1 MSRFCA
7 RYAPL
12 VLSLFVATSLF
23 AATFT
28 SSQNGNWSSASTWGG
43 AGVPGAGDTATVNH
57 TVTLDIPVSVA
68 SLTLAGT
75 VTGTQSLTVTTTF
88 NWNGGVQSG
97 AGTTTIPSGATTN
110 LTGFGSLDGRTFSN
124 AGTLNMTS
132 SYYFYMLNNAAL
144 TNSGTID
151 FQGDGGIYLSG
162 SLGSISI
169 ANSGTIKKSGGA
181 GSSQINLPLV
191 EQSGS
196 QFLVQSGTFNL
207 SSSLFSSG
215 GAFNI
220 SSGATLYFSTND
232 THNFDAASSITNAGT
247 VLWNAGTNTVNGTY
261 GATGATNSNGGTTVL
276 SNITGIS
283 AITVAGGTLTLNSV
297 STLSIP
303 TLTMQGGT
311 LNGTAAINLT
321 GTSMTWTG
329 GVIGG
334 SGALSIPSGT
344 TITVAGYPY
353 LDTRAVT
360 NGGTINLTSGYSVY
374 LQNNATLL
382 NNGTI
387 DFQGDGGIFLGSAVG
402 SISLTNTSTIKKS
415 SGTGSTQINVP
426 IVAQTGSQVLVQ
438 TGTFY
443 LYALTS
449 SGASF
454 NAASGTNLIFY
465 SNDTRTFDAASSI
478 SGAGTVQWQGG
489 TNTVNAPYNI
499 TGVTKA
505 NGATTTLNNITGI
518 GDVTVSAGTLTLNSG
533 SALSIP
539 TLSMQGGTLNGTA
552 SINLT
557 GLAMTWSGGVIGGN
571 GSLSIPASTTI
582 TVAGY
587 PYFDARS
594 VLNAGTIN
602 FTSSYYAYMQN
613 GATLTNS
620 GTIDFQG
627 DGGIYVYTGSTS
639 LINSNIIKK
648 SAGTGVAQISV
659 PLTMQSGSQFLLQS
673 GTFYLYAVASSGAS
687 FSVPVSTT
695 LNFSSNDTRSFDA
708 ASTISGAGT
717 VQWSS
722 GTNTVGATYNITGA
736 TNSSGGATTIGNITS
751 VGSVTVS
758 GGTLTLNRAAALS
771 IPALTMQGG
780 ILNGTAPISLTG
792 TSMTWSSGTIGGSGA
807 LSIANGT
814 TVTVSSIV
822 LDTRAV
828 GNAGAINVTGFG
840 GIYLQNNAVLT
851 NSGTI
856 DFQGD
861 GNIYL
866 SGSLGTIALNNGG
879 TIKKSSGSSGS
890 TISVPLIAQSA
901 SQVLVQTGPLYLYA
915 VTSTGATFSV
925 SSPATLYFYSSDARS
940 FDAASSIV
948 GAGTVQWNGGTNTV
962 SAPYNITGTTK
973 STGGTTTLSDITSI
987 GDLLMSGGTLTLNS
1001 ASTLTIPTLTMQGGV
1016 LNGTAPINVTAPAM
1030 AWSSGT
1036 LGGSGLL
1043 SIPSTTTLTVAFIIL
1058 DGRPVSNA
1066 GTIVIGGTYY
1076 FYMAN
1081 NAVLTNSGTIDF
1093 QGDGGLYL
1101 NSAAGTTAVVN
1112 SGTIKKSSGTASVTF
1127 NVPLTAQ
1134 SGSHLNVLTGTFL
1147 VGAVTSTGASF
1158 TVSSGATLYFNT
1170 GDTRTFDATSN
1181 VNGAGTVDWASG
1193 TNTVNAVYNVTGT
1206 TKVSSNGST
1215 TLNSITSTGNI
1226 VSNGG
1231 TLTLNSGS
1239 PLSVPTLA
1247 LQGGNVGGTAPIN
1260 LTGTS
1265 MTWTSGTLSGSGT
1278 LSIPAGTTIS
1288 LTSSYVIIDGR
1299 PVSNAGTIALS
1310 GFGFFYMQNNGTLA
1324 NSGTIDIQG
1333 DENIYLNSA
1342 VGTTAITSSGTI
1354 KKSGGGGSS
1363 QINVPL
1369 VAQSGS
1375 QFLVQSGTFYL
1386 AAVTS
1391 TGATFNVA
1399 SGAILNFNT
1408 SDTRTFDAASSFTGA
1423 GSVQWQ
1429 GGTSTFAGTIVNPLA
1444 VIGGTLTMNSA
1455 AAQSIPTL
1463 TMQGGTLNGTA
1474 TINITGTAMTWT
1486 GGIIAGS
1493 GPLNI
1498 AASAVITVSGYP
1510 QFDARPVNN
1519 AGMINLTGGYNIYL
1533 LNNAVL
1539 TNSGTIN
1546 LQGDGGIYLNS
1557 ALGTTAIVNSG
1568 TITKSGG
1575 SSYSQINVPIT
1586 AQSGSQ
1592 FNVQAA
1598 TFYLAGVTSTGGT
1611 FNVASGTT
1619 LIFNTNDTRTFDAAS
1634 SFAGAGTLQFAAGT
1648 NTVNGALTTNLTVSG
1663 GTLTINGATR
1673 TIPILTMQGGILNGT
1688 APINLTGAAMN
1699 WSGGT
1704 IGGSSALSIPAGTTI
1719 TINAGVPFFDGRPV
1733 TNAGTISIGTFYYF
1747 YMLNNAVLTNSGTID
1762 LQGDGGIY
1770 LNSVAGTTAVINSGT
1785 IKKSGGTGYAT
1796 MNVPLTA
1803 QSGSQFLVQSGNFYV
1818 GAVTSTNATFN
1829 AASGTSLI
1837 FNTNDARTFD
1847 AASTISGAG
1856 TTLWQS
1862 GTNNF
1867 SGTITTPLSLAGGTL
1882 AINSA
1887 SGQSVPTLTMQG
1899 GTLNGTAPITV
1910 TGTTMTWSGGTI
1922 GGSGTLSIPPGTTI
1936 SITGYPFFDARP
1948 ISNGGTIQ
1956 FPSGTYAYM
1965 QNGAALTNG
1974 GTIDMQSDAS
1984 IYVNTGV
1991 ASITNSGILAKSAG
2005 SNTSTIGVPVTNTA
2019 SGTIKAMLGTM
2030 SFTNGLTQSGT
2041 LLFPIAAAASFGKIS
2056 VTGAFALAGTLTAST
2071 TGGYTPTNGTAF
2083 PILTF
2088 GSRSGNFANKNLDYG
2103 TGTFTET
2110 YTTTALTL
2118 TAGPPILA
2126 VTSVSPTSGPTA
2138 GGTSVSINGS
2148 NFVSGTTVTFGGTA
2162 SPSVTFNNSTSLTAT
2177 TPAHFA
2183 GPVDVVVTTP
2193 TSQTATLTSG
2203 FTYIGL
2209 VSQYSFDTAGTPGK
2223 DTAGANDATPVNVS
2237 QVAGKVGQ
2245 AGSFTAGYMNL
2256 PQASSLNLRSSDF
2269 TIEAFVN
2276 SSSTTNANWF
2286 TKAAAG
2292 PVHQYGLG
2300 TSGNTK
2306 GVFSF
2311 DGGSGGSAT
2320 STSNIF
2326 DGTWHHV
2333 AGVKRGSQAEIWVDG
2348 QLEATSTITGTSD
2361 SGAFAIGRNGACCES
2376 FNGLI
2381 DEAKIY
2387 NFALSQTQIQT
2398 DAQATDLF
2406 LVKGATP
2413 TVAVGANITYNI
2425 TVTNNGPVT
2434 ATGVTVTDA
2443 LPAATTYVS
2452 ATPSQ
2457 GTCSGTTTVTCN
2469 LGTILNG
2476 ANATITI
2483 VVTANSSGT
2492 ISNTATVTA
2501 NERDT
2506 APANNTSTASTTANL
2521 ITCSAPTISAGGPTT
2536 FCSGGSVLLT
2546 ANATGPTAYQWFSN
2560 NVAISGATASTYSA
2574 TTSGSYTVSVT
2585 YATSCS
2591 ATSAP
2596 TSVTVNPTPAPTVT
2610 AGGPTSFCTGGSV
2623 TLTTA
2628 TVAGATYQWSDG
2640 TNVLPNNSP
2649 TISATTSGNYTVTVT
2664 LNGCS
2669 GTSAPVPVTVTP
2681 NPAPVITGPSN
2692 VCPGGTVT
2700 LDAGAGY
2707 TTYLWSNNATTQTIT
2722 VTLNNTAT
2730 FSVNVTNA
2738 AGCSGSASKTV
2749 TVSSTTPPSIVAPA
2763 NVCQNSSAN
2772 ASVASQPGA
2781 TYVWSVS
2788 NGTINSGQGT
2798 PNIVFTAGASGNVG
2812 LGISLTAS
2820 GCTGTST
2827 ATVAITQQPVITINA
2842 PANVCANSS
2851 ANASIAA
2858 QPGTPVYNWTITGG
2872 TISNGQGTPNITFT
2886 AGASGNVGLGIVVTT
2901 GGCTAT
2907 SNATVPISQLQP
2919 VTIAAPASVCAN
2931 TSANASV
2938 ASQAG
2943 ATYTWTI
2950 TGGAITN
2957 GQGTPNLTFTA
2968 GASGSV
2974 VLGITVGNGAC
2985 SGSATSSI
2993 PITPVPA
3000 PVITGPSTTCA
3011 GNSITLDAGA
3021 GFASY
3026 FWSTGATTRTISV
3039 APNATTTFNVNV
3051 TNAGG
3056 CSANASKTVTV
3067 TPAPQTTIAA
3077 PQTLSPNSTGNS
3089 ANVTAGPAGT
3099 TYNWTITGGAIT
3111 NGQGTNAI
3119 LFSAGNGASVTL
3131 GITVTTGGCTAT
3143 GSTTIQI
3150 GSTAD
3155 LGLSMT
3161 ASPSSV
3167 SGGGA
3172 ATFTLSINNSGP
3184 SDATNVTVN
3193 ATLSSG
3199 AFTGGSGG
3207 GWSCSISTSSAQCN
3221 TSLVGAGSSTAI
3233 TLNATAP
3240 ISTTAMTANASIA
3253 SAVVDPNNGNNNA
3266 SASVAVTQILCPAA
3280 PPVLTSPAD
3289 NATGLTSP
3297 VTLSWQPVANAASY
3311 EVWLS
3316 VDDAAPS
3323 LVTTTN
3329 ATSASVSVAGSH
3341 ASWYIG
3347 AKGDPSCTTLYANAR
3362 TFTIQQAVSCNG
3374 HGTATPLSP
3383 SLNATVSSP
3392 VAFTWSAAAQA
3403 IGYRLWISVDGG
3415 PSQDVG
3421 TTNGATTLTSPV
3433 PSGAI
3438 TWFVDALFAGCPP
3451 THSAQSAFTV
3461 PRPDPC
3467 ANLAPAALIAPANNT
3482 TSSTSQIDFHWNSAA
3497 NASGYRL
3504 WASIDGSPFAN
3515 LGSTTN
3521 TTLQRTISSGH
3532 VLWFIET
3539 LFDGC
3544 SAKESEHRAFDVAKA
3559 QNCGTAVAQ
3568 LVAPADDSTTNTGP
3582 VTFTWTGVPNAIGY
3596 EVWLALNNGP
3606 AAPIGSTTGA
3616 TTLTKDVPAGTLDW
3630 FVRASFDGCDPRDSA
3645 KRHFTFTA
3653 PAACSDA
3660 HPVPSAPLNDGVT
3673 FSPVNFS
3680 WKDVTGAT
3688 SYRIRVSV
3696 DGGAISTLATT
3707 SSAHLDDAAVPAGS
3721 IDWFVEALFGNNCP
3735 TTASSSNHFTV
3746 LPTPQGCVQP
3756 IAPSIYAL
3764 ASVSSGVTY
3773 TIRWQKVA
3781 GGSSYAL
3788 QESALGNFTDANTTS
3803 TSDDNADFVHS
3814 NSGNDPIIYY
3824 YRVRALSNCTV
3835 QPSPYS
3841 SVVGVIILPSKKFT
3855 GVTPADQAQT
3865 ITYTIPIDA
3874 SFAGASFS
3882 ATTNQPWLTVTPPN
3896 GIVPASG
3903 LTLNVTANTDG
3914 LPIGTSLGGVTVS
3927 VNPAASGSRATTKVT
3942 PVTTTVSVSLVQ
3954 PVQPKPSS
3962 GPPPDALIIPAVAHA
3977 DGINSKFQSDVRV
3990 TNTAPQTMK
3999 YQITFTPSVEGV
4011 QSAKQA
4017 TIDIDPGK
4025 TVALDDILGTW
4036 FSSGSLKGTIG
4047 TLEVRP
4053 LTQLTSAAS
4062 AASALSSLA
4071 NLATFASS
4079 RTFNATANGTYGQ
4092 YVPAIPFANFIG
4104 NASILS
4110 LQQIAQSTAFRT
4122 NLGLVEGSGNPAAV
4136 LVSVFGDDGKKITE
4150 FPVNLIA
4157 GQHVQLN
4164 SFLADRN
4171 ITMSDG
4177 RVEVKVTSST
4187 GRVTAYASVLDNITN
4202 DPMAVTPIAITQS
4215 SGSTKYVIPGV
4226 ADLNNGFANWRT
4238 DTRIYNASSNTVNAN
4253 LLFYSQ
4259 FGGDPITKSI
4269 TLAPN
4274 EIKQL
4279 DNTLA
4284 SFFGITN
4291 DGGALQIT
4299 TADPANLVTSA
4310 RTYNQTTNGTFG
4322 QFVNGVTPAQA
4333 AGNGDRALQILQ
4345 IEESDRY
4352 RSNIGVVEV
4361 NGKPASV
4368 ELLIVP
4374 PDGRVAAKLNFDL
4387 APNEFRQFNQLLKSL
4402 GTSYNARV
4410 TMRVTGG
4417 QGRITAYASVIDA
4430 TTQDP
4435 TFVPAQ

>member
-1 MSRFCA
+1 MSRLGTRFA
-7 RYAPL
+7 LL
-12 VLSLFVATSLF
+12 VFSLFAAIPMF

-57 TVTLDIPVSVA
+57 IVTLDIPVSVA
-68 SLTLAGT
+68 TLTLTGT

-97 AGTTTIPSGATTN
+97 GGTTTIASGATTN
-110 LTGFGSLDGRTFSN
+110 LGGYGYLDGRTFSN
-124 AGTLNMTS
+124 AGTLNITS
-132 SYYFYMLNNAAL
+132 GYYFYMLNNAAL

-151 FQGDGGIYLSG
+151 FQSDGGIYLSG
-162 SLGSISI
+162 AVGSISI
-169 ANSGTIKKSGGA
+169 TNSGTIKKSAGT

-191 EQSGS
+191 GQSGS

-207 SSSLFSSG
+207 SSSLSSSG
-215 GAFNI
+215 ATFNI
-220 SSGATLYFSTND
+220 SSGATLYFSSND
-232 THNFDAASSITNAGT
+232 THSFDAASSITNAGT
-247 VLWNAGTNTVNGTY
+247 VLWGAGTNTVSGSY
-261 GATGATNSNGGTTVL
+261 SATGATNSNGGSTVL

-283 AITVAGGTLTLNSV
+283 AITVGGGTLTLNSA
-297 STLSIP
+297 SALSVP

-311 LNGTAAINLT
+311 LNGSAPINLT
-321 GTSMTWTG
+321 GASMSWSG
-329 GVIGG
+329 GTIGG
-334 SGALSIPSGT
+334 TGAFSIPNGM
-344 TITVAGYPY
+344 TITVSGYAY
-353 LDTRAVT
+353 IDTRAVT
-360 NGGTINLTSGYSVY
+360 NNGTINLPSGYYMY
-374 LQNNATLL
+374 LQNNATLI

-387 DFQGDGGIFLGSAVG
+387 DFQGDSGIFLGSAVG
-402 SISLTNTSTIKKS
+402 SIALTNNSTIKKS
-415 SGTGSTQINVP
+415 SGTGVTQISVP
-426 IVAQTGSQVLVQ
+426 IVAQSGSQLLVQ
-438 TGTFY
+438 TGTVY
-443 LYALTS
+443 VYGLTS

-454 NAASGTNLIFY
+454 SAASGTNLIFY
-465 SNDTRTFDAASSI
+465 SSDTRTFDAASSI
-478 SGAGTVQWQGG
+478 AGAGTVQWQAG

-505 NGATTTLNNITGI
+505 IGGTTTLNNITSI
-518 GDVTVSAGTLTLNSG
+518 GDLTVSGGTLTLNSG

-539 TLSMQGGTLNGTA
+539 TLSLQGGTLNGTA

-557 GLAMTWSGGVIGGN
+557 GLAMTWSSGVIGGS

-613 GATLTNS
+613 GASLTNS

-627 DGGIYVYTGSTS
+627 DGGIYLYTGSTS

-648 SAGTGVAQISV
+648 SSGTGLAQISV

-673 GTFYLYAVASSGAS
+673 GSFNLYAVTSTGAT
-687 FSVPVSTT
+687 FSVSASTT

-708 ASTISGAGT
+708 ASAISGAGI

-722 GTNTVGATYNITGA
+722 GTNTVSATYNITGN
-736 TNSSGGATTIGNITS
+736 TNSSGGTTTISNITS
-751 VGSVTVS
+751 VGSMTVS
-758 GGTLTLNRAAALS
+758 GGTLTLNRASPLS
-771 IPALTMQGG
+771 IPTLTMQGG
-780 ILNGTAPISLTG
+780 TLNGSAPINLTG
-792 TSMTWSSGTIGGSGA
+792 TSMTWSAGTIGGTGA
-807 LSIANGT
+807 FSIPNGT
-814 TVTVSSIV
+814 TITVTGIV
-822 LDTRAV
+822 LDTRAFS
-828 GNAGAINVTGFG
+828 NAGTLNLTTYGA
-840 GIYLQNNAVLT
+840 IYLQNSAVLT

-856 DFQGD
+856 DFQAD

-866 SGSLGTIALNNGG
+866 SGTLGTIALNNSG
-879 TIKKSSGSSGS
+879 TIKKSGGSGGS
-890 TISVPLIAQSA
+890 TIGVPLIAQSG

-915 VTSTGATFSV
+915 VTSTGASFSV
-925 SSPATLYFYSSDARS
+925 SASTTLYFYSNDARS
-940 FDAASSIV
+940 FDAASSIT
-948 GAGTVQWNGGTNTV
+948 GAGTVVWSGGANTV
-962 SAPYNITGTTK
+962 NGVYNITGTTK
-973 STGGTTTLSDITSI
+973 APGGTTTLSNITSI
-987 GDLLMSGGTLTLNS
+987 GDLLVNGGTLTLNS
-1001 ASTLTIPTLTMQGGV
+1001 ASALTIPTLTMQGGT
-1016 LNGTAPINVTAPAM
+1016 LNGTAPINVTASSM
-1030 AWSSGT
+1030 TWSSGT

-1043 SIPSTTTLTVAFIIL
+1043 SIPSTTTLTVTYIIL

-1066 GTIVIGGTYY
+1066 GTIIVSGTYY
-1076 FYMAN
+1076 FYLQN

-1093 QGDGGLYL
+1093 QGDGALYL
-1101 NSAAGTTAVVN
+1101 NSVAGTTAVVN

-1147 VGAVTSTGASF
+1147 LGAVTSTGGNF

-1170 GDTRTFDATSN
+1170 SDTRTFDGASN
-1181 VNGAGTVDWASG
+1181 VNGAGTVDWAAG

-1215 TLNSITSTGNI
+1215 TLNAITSTGNI

-1239 PLSVPTLA
+1239 ALSVPTLA
-1247 LQGGNVGGTAPIN
+1247 LQGGNLSGNAPIN

-1278 LSIPAGTTIS
+1278 LSIPAGTTVS
-1288 LTSSYVIIDGR
+1288 LNTSYVIIDGR

-1310 GFGFFYMQNNGTLA
+1310 GFGFLYLQNNGTLN
-1324 NSGTIDIQG
+1324 NSGTLDIQG
-1333 DENIYLNSA
+1333 DQNLYLNSA
-1342 VGTTAITSSGTI
+1342 VGTTAITNSGTI
-1354 KKSGGGGSS
+1354 KKSGGTGYS

-1369 VAQSGS
+1369 IAQSGS
-1375 QFLVQSGTFYL
+1375 QFFVQSGTVYL
-1386 AAVTS
+1386 GAVTS

-1399 SGAILNFNT
+1399 SGAVLNFNT
-1408 SDTRTFDAASSFTGA
+1408 NDTRTFDAASSFTGA

-1429 GGTSTFAGTIVNPLA
+1429 SGTNTFAGTIANPLA

-1463 TMQGGTLNGTA
+1463 SMQGGTLNGTT

-1486 GGIIAGS
+1486 SGIIAGS
-1493 GPLNI
+1493 GALNI
-1498 AASAVITVSGYP
+1498 PASAVITVSGYP
-1510 QFDARPVNN
+1510 QLDGRPVNN
-1519 AGMINLTGGYNIYL
+1519 AGTINITSTYNLYL

-1539 TNSGTIN
+1539 TNSGAIN
-1546 LQGDGGIYLNS
+1546 LQGDGNLYLNS
-1557 ALGTTAIVNSG
+1557 ALGTTSIVNSG

-1575 SSYSQINVPIT
+1575 ASSSTINIPIT

-1592 FNVQAA
+1592 LNVQAA
-1598 TFYLAGVTSTGGT
+1598 TLYVAGVTSTGGT
-1611 FNVASGTT
+1611 FNIASGTT
-1619 LIFNTNDTRTFDAAS
+1619 LIFSSSDTRTFDAAS
-1634 SFAGAGTLQFAAGT
+1634 SITGAGTAQWLAGT
-1648 NTVNGALTTNLTVSG
+1648 NTVNGGLTTNLTISG
-1663 GTLTINGATR
+1663 GTLTINGATH
-1673 TIPILTMQGGILNGT
+1673 TIPILTMQGGTLNGT
-1688 APINLTGAAMN
+1688 APISLTGAAMN

-1704 IGGSSALSIPAGTTI
+1704 IGGGGALTIPAGTTI
-1719 TINAGVPFFDGRPV
+1719 SISAGVPYFDGRPIA
-1733 TNAGTISIGTFYYF
+1733 NAGTISIGTFYYF
-1747 YMLNNAVLTNSGTID
+1747 YVLNNAVLTNSGTID
-1762 LQGDGGIY
+1762 LQGDGAMY
-1770 LNSVAGTTAVINSGT
+1770 LSGVAGTTAIINSGT
-1785 IKKSGGTGYAT
+1785 IKKSGGTGNAT
-1796 MNVPLTA
+1796 MSVPLTA

-1818 GAVTSTNATFN
+1818 GAVSSTNSTFN
-1829 AASGTSLI
+1829 AASGTTLI
-1837 FNTNDARTFD
+1837 FNTNDTRTFD

-1856 TTLWQS
+1856 TAQWQS
-1862 GTNNF
+1862 GTNAFN
-1867 SGTITTPLSLAGGTL
+1867 GTISTPVSLSGGTL
-1882 AINSA
+1882 TINSA
-1887 SGQSVPTLTMQG
+1887 SGQSIPTLTMSG

-1910 TGTTMTWSGGTI
+1910 TGTSMTWSSGTL
-1922 GGSGTLSIPPGTTI
+1922 GGSGTFSIPPATTI
-1936 SITGYPFFDARP
+1936 AITGYPIFDARP

-1956 FPSGTYAYM
+1956 FTNSTYVYM
-1965 QNGAALTNG
+1965 QNGAVLTNG
-1974 GTIDMQSDAS
+1974 GTIDFQNDAS
-1984 IYVNTGV
+1984 FYLNTGV
-1991 ASITNSGILAKSAG
+1991 ASIANSGIFAKSG
-2005 SNTSTIGVPVTNTA
+2005 GTGTSTVGVPVNNNA
-2019 SGTIKAMLGTM
+2019 SGTVKAMSGTM

-2041 LLFPIAAAASFGKIS
+2041 LYFPIAAAASFGKIS
-2056 VTGAFALAGTLTAST
+2056 VTGAFALAGTLTATT

-2083 PILTF
+2083 PIVTF
-2088 GSRSGNFANKNLDYG
+2088 GSRSGNFANKSLDYG
-2103 TGTFTET
+2103 SGTFTET
-2110 YTTTALTL
+2110 YTTTSLTL

-2126 VTSVSPTSGPTA
+2126 VTSVSPTSGPIA

-2148 NFVSGTTVTFGGTA
+2148 NFVSGTTVKFGGTA

-2177 TPAHFA
+2177 TPAHIA

-2193 TSQTATLTSG
+2193 APQTATLTSG
-2203 FTYIGL
+2203 FTYVGL

-2245 AGSFTAGYMNL
+2245 AGSFTAGYMDL
-2256 PQASSLNLRSSDF
+2256 PQSSSLNLRSSDF

-2276 SSSTTNANWF
+2276 SASATNANWF

-2300 TSGNTK
+2300 TSGGTK

-2333 AGVKRGSQAEIWVDG
+2333 AGVKRGSTAEIWVDG
-2348 QLEATSTITGTSD
+2348 QLQATSPITGTSD

-2413 TVAVGANITYNI
+2413 NVAVGQNITYNI
-2425 TVTNNGPVT
+2425 TVTNNGPVN
-2434 ATGVTVTDA
+2434 ATGVTVTDT

-2457 GTCSGTTTVTCN
+2457 GTCGGTTTVTCN
-2469 LGTILNG
+2469 LGTIVNG
-2476 ANATITI
+2476 ANATISI
-2483 VVTANSSGT
+2483 VATANSSGT
-2492 ISNTATVTA
+2492 ISNTATVSA

-2506 APANNTSTASTTANL
+2506 APANNSSTASTTANV
-2521 ITCSAPTISAGGPTT
+2521 ITCAAPTITGGPTT

-2546 ANATGPTAYQWFSN
+2546 ANATGATAYQWFKT

-2574 TTSGSYTVSVT
+2574 TTTGSYTVSVT

-2591 ATSAP
+2591 ATSTATP
-2596 TSVTVNPTPAPTVT
+2596 VTVNPTPAPTVT
-2610 AGGPTSFCTGGSV
+2610 AGGPTSFCAGGSV
-2623 TLTTA
+2623 TLTTQ
-2628 TVAGATYQWSDG
+2628 TVSGATYQWSDG
-2640 TNVLPNNSP
+2640 TNVLANTTP

-2681 NPAPVITGPSN
+2681 NPTPVITGPSN

-2707 TTYLWSNNATTQTIT
+2707 ATYLWSNSATTQTIT
-2722 VTLNNTAT
+2722 VTLNTTAT

-2738 AGCSGSASKTV
+2738 AGCAGNASKTV

-2772 ASVASQPGA
+2772 ASVATQPGA
-2781 TYVWSVS
+2781 TYVWSVG

-2798 PNIVFTAGASGNVG
+2798 PNIVFTAGASGTVT

-2820 GCTGTST
+2820 GCTGTSSVS
-2827 ATVAITQQPVITINA
+2827 VAITQQPVVAISA
-2842 PANVCANSS
+2842 PSSVCANSN

-2858 QPGTPVYNWTITGG
+2858 QPGTPIYNWTITGG
-2872 TISNGQGTPNITFT
+2872 TIANGQGTPNITFT
-2886 AGASGNVGLGIVVTT
+2886 AGASGSVGLGIVVTT
-2901 GGCTAT
+2901 GGCTASST
-2907 SNATVPISQLQP
+2907 ATVPISQLQP
-2919 VTIAAPASVCAN
+2919 VTITAPANVCAN
-2931 TSANASV
+2931 ASANASV
-2938 ASQAG
+2938 ATQAG
-2943 ATYTWTI
+2943 AIYTWTI
-2950 TGGAITN
+2950 SGGAITN

-2968 GASGSV
+2968 GASGNV
-2974 VLGITVGNGAC
+2974 VLGITESNGAC
-2985 SGSATSSI
+2985 SGSGTASI
-2993 PITPVPA
+2993 PISPVPA

-3011 GNSITLDAGA
+3011 GNNITLDAGA

-3026 FWSTGATTRTISV
+3026 FWSTGATTRMITV
-3039 APNATTTFNVNV
+3039 APNATTTFNANV

-3067 TPAPQTTIAA
+3067 TPAPQATITA
-3077 PQTLSPNSTGNS
+3077 PPTLTPNSSGNS
-3089 ANVTAGPAGT
+3089 ANVTAGPGGT
-3099 TYNWTITGGAIT
+3099 TYNWTITGGTIT
-3111 NGQGTNAI
+3111 SGQGTNAI
-3119 LFSAGNGASVTL
+3119 RFSAGNGTSVTL
-3131 GITVTTGGCTAT
+3131 GITVTSGGCTAT

-3155 LGLSMT
+3155 LGMSMT

-3172 ATFTLSINNSGP
+3172 VTFTLSINNSGP

-3199 AFTGGSGG
+3199 TFTGASGG
-3207 GWSCSISTSSAQCN
+3207 GWSCNVSVTSAQCN
-3221 TSLVGAGSSTAI
+3221 TSLVGAGSSTTI

-3240 ISTTAMTANASIA
+3240 STTTTMTASASIV
-3253 SAVVDPNNGNNNA
+3253 SAVVDPNNGNNSA
-3266 SASVAVTQILCPAA
+3266 SASVAVTQILCPAV
-3280 PPVLTSPAD
+3280 PPVLTSPSN
-3289 NATGLTSP
+3289 NATDLTSP
-3297 VTLSWQPVANAASY
+3297 VTLSWQPVANATSY
-3311 EVWLS
+3311 EVWLA
-3316 VDDAAPS
+3316 VDDASPS

-3329 ATSASVSVAGSH
+3329 ATNASVSVAGSH
-3341 ASWYIG
+3341 AAWYIG
-3347 AKGDPSCTTLYANAR
+3347 AKGDPNCTTLYANAR
-3362 TFTIQQAVSCNG
+3362 TFTIKQAVSCDG

-3383 SLNATVSSP
+3383 ALNATVSSP
-3392 VAFTWSAAAQA
+3392 VTFTWSAAAQA
-3403 IGYRLWISVDGG
+3403 IGYRVWISVGG
-3415 PSQDVG
+3415 GAAQDVG
-3421 TTNGATTLTSPV
+3421 TTNGATTLSAQV
-3433 PSGAI
+3433 PSGTI
-3438 TWFVDALFAGCPP
+3438 VWFVDALFAGCPP

-3461 PRPDPC
+3461 PKPDPC
-3467 ANLAPAALIAPANNT
+3467 ANLAPAALIAPANNS
-3482 TSSTSQIDFHWNSAA
+3482 TSNTSQIDFHWASAA
-3497 NASGYRL
+3497 NATGYRL

-3515 LGSTTN
+3515 LGTTTSTT
-3521 TTLQRTISSGH
+3521 LHRTISSGH
-3532 VLWFIET
+3532 VLWFVET

-3544 SAKESEHRAFDVAKA
+3544 SAQESEHRAFDVAKA

-3568 LVAPADDSTTNTGP
+3568 LVAPADDSSTNNGS
-3582 VTFTWTGVPNAIGY
+3582 VTFTWTSVPNAIGY

-3616 TTLTKDVPAGTLDW
+3616 TTLTKDVPNGSLEW
-3630 FVRASFDGCDPRDSA
+3630 FVRTSFDGCDPRDSA

-3653 PAACSDA
+3653 PVACSDA
-3660 HPVPSAPLNDGVT
+3660 HPVPNVPFNDSTT

-3688 SYRIRVSV
+3688 SYRVRISV
-3696 DGGAISTLATT
+3696 DGGAVTTLATT
-3707 SSAHLDDAAVPAGS
+3707 NNAHLDGAAVPTGS

-3746 LPTPQGCVQP
+3746 LDKPQGCVNP
-3756 IAPSIYAL
+3756 AVPTIYAE
-3764 ASVSSGVTY
+3764 ASASSGVTY

-3803 TSDDNADFVHS
+3803 TSDDNADFVHT
-3814 NSGNDPIIYY
+3814 NNGNDPIIFY
-3824 YRVRALSNCTV
+3824 YRVRALSNCTA
-3835 QPSPYS
+3835 QPSSYS
-3841 SVVGVIILPSKKFT
+3841 SVIGVIILPSKKFS
-3855 GVTPADQAQT
+3855 GATPADQAQT
-3865 ITYTIPIDA
+3865 ITYSIPIDA
-3874 SFAGASFS
+3874 SFAGASFT
-3882 ATTNQPWLTVTPPN
+3882 ATTNQPWLTVTPSS
-3896 GIVPASG
+3896 GIVPAGG

-3927 VNPAASGSRATTKVT
+3927 VNPTASGSRATTKVT

-3962 GPPPDALIIPAVAHA
+3962 GPPPDALIIPAIAHA

-4062 AASALSSLA
+4062 AISSLNALA
-4071 NLATFASS
+4071 NLTTFASS
-4079 RTFNATANGTYGQ
+4079 RTFNATSNGTYGQ

-4150 FPVNLIA
+4150 FPVNLTA

-4177 RVEVKVTSST
+4177 RIEVKVTSST
-4187 GRVTAYASVLDNITN
+4187 GRVTAYASVLDNGTN
-4202 DPMAVTPIAITQS
+4202 DPLAVTPIAITQS

-4238 DTRIYNASSNTVNAN
+4238 DTRIYNASSKTVNAN

-4259 FGGDPITKSI
+4259 FGGDPTTRSI

-4291 DGGALQIT
+4291 DGGALHIT
-4299 TADPANLVTSA
+4299 TADPANLVTTA

-4345 IEESDRY
+4345 VEESDRY
-4352 RSNIGVVEV
+4352 RSNVGVVEV

-4402 GTSYNARV
+4402 GTTYNARV

-4430 TTQDP
+4430 QTQDP

>member
-1 MSRFCA
+1 MSRFGA
-7 RYAPL
+7 RFALL
-12 VLSLFVATSLF
+12 VFSFFAASPLF
-23 AATFT
+23 AATYT

-57 TVTLDIPVSVA
+57 VVTLDVPVSIA
-68 SLTLAGT
+68 NLTLAGT
-75 VTGTQSLTVTTTF
+75 VTGTQSLTVTTAF
-88 NWNGGVQSG
+88 NWNGGIQSG
-97 AGTTTIPSGATTN
+97 GGTTTIPSGATTN
-110 LTGFGSLDGRTFSN
+110 VAGYGSLDGRTFSN

-162 SLGSISI
+162 SLGSISVT
-169 ANSGTIKKSGGA
+169 NSGTIKKSGGT

-191 EQSGS
+191 AQSGS

-207 SSSLFSSG
+207 SSSLSSSG

-220 SSGATLYFSTND
+220 SSGATLYFTTND
-232 THNFDAASSITNAGT
+232 THSFDAASSITNAGT
-247 VLWNAGTNTVNGTY
+247 VLWAAGTNTVTGTY
-261 GATGATNSNGGTTVL
+261 SATGATNSNGGTTVL
-276 SNITGIS
+276 SNITAIS
-283 AITVAGGTLTLNSV
+283 AITVAGGTLTLNSA
-297 STLSIP
+297 SALSVP

-311 LNGTAAINLT
+311 LNGTAPINLT
-321 GTSMTWTG
+321 GSSMSWSG

-334 SGALSIPSGT
+334 TGALSIPLGT
-344 TITVAGYPY
+344 TITLAGIPTF
-353 LDTRAVT
+353 DTRAVT
-360 NGGTINLTSGYSVY
+360 NAGTINLPSGYYFY
-374 LQNNATLL
+374 LQNNATLV

-387 DFQGDGGIFLGSAVG
+387 DFQGDGGIYLGSAVG
-402 SISLTNTSTIKKS
+402 SITLTNTNTIKKS
-415 SGTGSTQINVP
+415 SGTATTQINVP
-426 IVAQTGSQVLVQ
+426 IVAQSGSQLLVQ
-438 TGTFY
+438 AGNFY
-443 LYALTS
+443 IYGLTS

-465 SNDTRTFDAASSI
+465 SNDARTFDAASSI

-499 TGVTKA
+499 TGATKA
-505 NGATTTLNNITGI
+505 NGATTTLNSITSI
-518 GDVTVSAGTLTLNSG
+518 GDLTVSGGTLTLNSG

-539 TLSMQGGTLNGTA
+539 TLSMQGGTLNGSA

-557 GLAMTWSGGVIGGN
+557 GLAMTWSGGVIGGS

-587 PYFDARS
+587 PYIDARS

-602 FTSSYYAYMQN
+602 FPSTYYAYMQN
-613 GATLTNS
+613 GASLTNS

-639 LINSNIIKK
+639 LVNSNIIKK
-648 SAGTGVAQISV
+648 SSGTGVTQISV
-659 PLTMQSGSQFLLQS
+659 PLTMQSGSQLLLQS
-673 GTFYLYAVASSGAS
+673 GTFYLYAVTSSGAS
-687 FSVPVSTT
+687 FSVPASTT
-695 LNFSSNDTRSFDA
+695 LNFYSNDTRSFDS

-722 GTNTVGATYNITGA
+722 GTNTVNATYNVTGA
-736 TNSSGGATTIGNITS
+736 TNSSGGATTISNLTS
-751 VGSVTVS
+751 TGSVTVS
-758 GGTLTLNRAAALS
+758 GGTLTLNHASTLT

-780 ILNGTAPISLTG
+780 TLNGTAPINVTS

-807 LSIANGT
+807 FSIPNGT
-814 TVTVSSIV
+814 TITVTGIT
-822 LDTRAV
+822 LDTRAFS
-828 GNAGAINVTGFG
+828 NAGAINLTGFG
-840 GIYLQNNAVLT
+840 TIYLQNNAVLT

-866 SGSLGTIALNNGG
+866 SSVLGSIALNNSG
-879 TIKKSSGSSGS
+879 TIKKSSGSNGS

-901 SQVLVQTGPLYLYA
+901 SQLLVQTGPLYLYA
-915 VTSTGATFSV
+915 VTSTGAAFSV

-940 FDAASSIV
+940 FDAASSIA
-948 GAGTVQWNGGTNTV
+948 GAGIVQWYGGTNTV
-962 SAPYNITGTTK
+962 SAPYNVTGMTK
-973 STGGTTTLSDITSI
+973 ASGGTTTLSNITSI
-987 GDLLMSGGTLTLNS
+987 GDLVVNGGTLTLNS
-1001 ASTLTIPTLTMQGGV
+1001 ASPLTIPTLTMQGGI
-1016 LNGTAPINVTAPAM
+1016 LNGTAPINVTASTM
-1030 AWSSGT
+1030 TWSSGT

-1043 SIPSTTTLTVAFIIL
+1043 SIPSTTTVTISYIVI
-1058 DGRPVSNA
+1058 DGRPVSSA
-1066 GTIVIGGTYY
+1066 GTIVVSGSYY
-1076 FYMAN
+1076 FYMQN

-1093 QGDGGLYL
+1093 QGDGGIYL
-1101 NSAAGTTAVVN
+1101 NSVAGTTAVVN
-1112 SGTIKKSSGTASVTF
+1112 SGTIKKSSGTGSVTI

-1134 SGSHLNVLTGTFL
+1134 SGSHLNVLSGTFQL
-1147 VGAVTSTGASF
+1147 GAVTSTGANF
-1158 TVSSGATLYFNT
+1158 AVSSGTTLSFNT
-1170 GDTRTFDATSN
+1170 GDTRTFDAASN
-1181 VNGAGTVDWASG
+1181 ISGAGTVDWASG

-1206 TKVSSNGST
+1206 TKVSSNGGT

-1226 VSNGG
+1226 IANGG

-1239 PLSVPTLA
+1239 AITVPTLA

-1260 LTGTS
+1260 LTAAS
-1265 MTWTSGTLSGSGT
+1265 MAWTGGTLSGSGT
-1278 LSIPAGTTIS
+1278 LSIPAGTTVS
-1288 LTSSYVIIDGR
+1288 LTSTSVIIDGR
-1299 PVSNAGTIALS
+1299 PVSNAGTIAMS
-1310 GFGFFYMQNNGTLA
+1310 GFGTIYMQNNGTLA
-1324 NSGTIDIQG
+1324 NSGTFDFQG

-1342 VGTTAITSSGTI
+1342 VGTTAITNSGLI
-1354 KKSGGGGSS
+1354 KKSGGTGSS

-1369 VAQSGS
+1369 IAQSGS
-1375 QFLVQSGTFYL
+1375 QFSVQSGTFYIG
-1386 AAVTS
+1386 AVTS
-1391 TGATFNVA
+1391 TGATFNIA
-1399 SGAILNFNT
+1399 SGAILNFYT

-1429 GGTSTFAGTIVNPLA
+1429 GGTNTFAGTIVNPLA
-1444 VIGGTLTMNSA
+1444 IIGGTLTVNSA
-1455 AAQSIPTL
+1455 AAQSVPTL

-1474 TINITGTAMTWT
+1474 TINITGTTMTWT
-1486 GGIIAGS
+1486 GGTVAGS
-1493 GPLNI
+1493 GALNI
-1498 AASAVITVSGYP
+1498 PASAVITVSGYP

-1519 AGMINLTGGYNIYL
+1519 AGTINLTSSYTIYL

-1539 TNSGTIN
+1539 TNSGAIN
-1546 LQGDGGIYLNS
+1546 LQGDGNLYLNS

-1575 SSYSQINVPIT
+1575 TFSSAINIPIT

-1592 FNVQAA
+1592 LNVQAA
-1598 TFYLAGVTSTGGT
+1598 TLYAGGMTSTGGI

-1619 LIFNTNDTRTFDAAS
+1619 LNFNTNDTRTFDAAS
-1634 SFAGAGTLQFAAGT
+1634 SITGAGTVQWASGT
-1648 NTVNGALTTNLTVSG
+1648 NTVNGGLTTNLTVSG

-1704 IGGSSALSIPAGTTI
+1704 IGGGAALNIPAGTTI
-1719 TINAGVPFFDGRPV
+1719 TINAGVPFFDGRPI
-1733 TNAGTISIGTFYYF
+1733 TNAGTINIALTYYF

-1762 LQGDGGIY
+1762 VQGDGGMY

-1785 IKKSGGTGYAT
+1785 IKKSGGTGNSAL
-1796 MNVPLTA
+1796 NVPLTA
-1803 QSGSQFLVQSGNFYV
+1803 QSGSQFLVQSGSFYV
-1818 GAVTSTNATFN
+1818 GAVTSTNSTFN
-1829 AASGTSLI
+1829 AASGTNLI
-1837 FNTNDARTFD
+1837 FNTNDTRTFD
-1847 AASTISGAG
+1847 AASSITGAG
-1856 TTLWQS
+1856 TVQWAS
-1862 GTNNF
+1862 GASTFN
-1867 SGTITTPLSLAGGTL
+1867 GTITTPLAIAGGSL

-1887 SGQSVPTLTMQG
+1887 SGQSIPTLTLSG

-1910 TGTTMTWSGGTI
+1910 TGTSMTWSGGTL
-1922 GGSGTLSIPPGTTI
+1922 GGSGTFSIPPATTI
-1936 SITGYPFFDARP
+1936 TITGYPIFDARP

-1956 FPSGTYAYM
+1956 FTNTTYVYM
-1965 QNGAALTNG
+1965 QNGAVLTNG
-1974 GTIDMQSDAS
+1974 GTIDFQNDAS
-1984 IYVNTGV
+1984 FFLNTGV
-1991 ASITNSGILAKSAG
+1991 ASISNSGIFAKSAG
-2005 SNTSTIGVPVTNTA
+2005 TGTSNIGVPLNNTA
-2019 SGTIKAMLGTM
+2019 SGTVKAMSGTM

-2056 VTGAFALAGTLTAST
+2056 VTGAFALAGTLTATT
-2071 TGGYTPTNGTAF
+2071 TGGYTPTNGSAF

-2126 VTSVSPTSGPTA
+2126 ITSVSPTSGPTA

-2162 SPSVTFNNSTSLTAT
+2162 SGSVTFNNSTSLTAIA
-2177 TPAHFA
+2177 PAHIA

-2203 FTYIGL
+2203 YTYIGL
-2209 VSQYSFDTAGTPGK
+2209 VSQYSFDTPGTPGK
-2223 DTAGANDATPVNVS
+2223 DTAGTNDATPVNVT

-2245 AGSFTAGYMNL
+2245 AGSFSAGYMDL
-2256 PQASSLNLRSSDF
+2256 PQSSSLNLRSGDF

-2292 PVHQYGLG
+2292 QQYGLG

-2306 GVFSF
+2306 AVFSF

-2333 AGVKRGSQAEIWVDG
+2333 AGVKQGNIAQIWVDG
-2348 QLEATSTITGTSD
+2348 QLEATTSISGTAD
-2361 SGAFAIGRNGACCES
+2361 SGTFAIGRNGACCES

-2413 TVAVGANITYNI
+2413 TVAVGQNITYNI
-2425 TVTNNGPVT
+2425 TVTNNGPIT
-2434 ATGVTVTDA
+2434 ATGVTVTDT

-2457 GTCSGTTTVTCN
+2457 GSCSGTTTVTCS
-2469 LGTILNG
+2469 LGTLNNG

-2483 VVTANSSGT
+2483 VATANSSGT

-2501 NERDT
+2501 NEKDT
-2506 APANNTSTASTTANL
+2506 APANNSSTASTTANV
-2521 ITCSAPTISAGGPTT
+2521 ITCATPTITAGGQTT

-2546 ANATGPTAYQWFSN
+2546 ANATGATAYQWFKN
-2560 NVAISGATASTYSA
+2560 NVAIGSATASTYSA

-2585 YATSCS
+2585 YASSCS
-2591 ATSAP
+2591 ATSAA
-2596 TSVTVNPTPAPTVT
+2596 TNVTVNPTPAPTVT

-2623 TLTTA
+2623 TLTTP
-2628 TVAGATYQWSDG
+2628 TVGGATYQWSDG
-2640 TNVLPNNSP
+2640 TNVLANTTP

-2681 NPAPVITGPSN
+2681 NPVPVIAGPSN
-2692 VCPGGTVT
+2692 VCPGGIVT

-2707 TTYLWSNNATTQTIT
+2707 ATYLWSNNATTQTIT
-2722 VTLNNTAT
+2722 VTLNTTST
-2730 FSVNVTNA
+2730 FSVTVTNA
-2738 AGCSGSASKTV
+2738 AGCTGSASKTV

-2772 ASVASQPGA
+2772 ASVATQPGA
-2781 TYVWSVS
+2781 TYLWSIS

-2820 GCTGTST
+2820 GCTGTSS
-2827 ATVAITQQPVITINA
+2827 ASVAITQQPVINISA
-2842 PANVCANSS
+2842 PSNVCANSS

-2858 QPGTPVYNWTITGG
+2858 QPGSPVYNWTITGG
-2872 TISNGQGTPNITFT
+2872 TISSGQGTPNIMFT
-2886 AGASGNVGLGIVVTT
+2886 PGASGNVGLGIVVTT
-2901 GGCTAT
+2901 GGCTA
-2907 SNATVPISQLQP
+2907 SSSATVPISQLAP
-2919 VTIAAPASVCAN
+2919 VTITAPANVCAN
-2931 TSANASV
+2931 ASASASV
-2938 ASQAG
+2938 ASQPG

-2950 TGGAITN
+2950 SGGAITN

-2985 SGSATSSI
+2985 SGNATASV
-2993 PITPVPA
+2993 PITPHPA

-3011 GNSITLDAGA
+3011 GSSITLDAGA

-3026 FWSTGATTRTISV
+3026 FWSTGATTRTITV
-3039 APNATTTFNVNV
+3039 APNATTPFNVTV

-3067 TPAPQTTIAA
+3067 TPAPQATIAA
-3077 PQTLSPNSTGNS
+3077 PQTLTPNSSGNS
-3089 ANVTAGPAGT
+3089 ANVSAGPAGT
-3099 TYNWTITGGAIT
+3099 TYNWTIAGGAIT
-3111 NGQGTNAI
+3111 SGQGTSAI
-3119 LFSAGNGASVTL
+3119 LFSAGNGPSVTL
-3131 GITVTTGGCTAT
+3131 GITVTSGGCTAT

-3155 LGLSMT
+3155 LGISMT

-3172 ATFTLSINNSGP
+3172 VTFTLSINNSGP
-3184 SDATNVTVN
+3184 SDATNVIVN
-3193 ATLSSG
+3193 AGLSTG
-3199 AFTGGSGG
+3199 TFTGGSGG
-3207 GWSCSISTSSAQCN
+3207 GWSCSVSTTSAQCS
-3221 TSLVGAGSSTAI
+3221 TSLVAAGSSTAI
-3233 TLNATAP
+3233 TFNAIAP
-3240 ISTTAMTANASIA
+3240 SSTTTMTASASIV

-3266 SASVAVTQILCPAA
+3266 SASVTVTQILCPAA

-3297 VTLSWQPVANAASY
+3297 VTLSWQPVPNATSY
-3311 EVWLS
+3311 EVWLA

-3329 ATSASVSVAGSH
+3329 ATSASVNVAGNH
-3341 ASWYIG
+3341 ASWHIG
-3347 AKGDPSCTTLYANAR
+3347 AKGDPSCTTLYTNAR
-3362 TFTIQQAVSCNG
+3362 TFTIQQAVSCDG
-3374 HGTATPLSP
+3374 HGTASSLS
-3383 SLNATVSSP
+3383 ATGTSP
-3392 VAFTWSAAAQA
+3392 VTFSWSAAAQA
-3403 IGYRLWISVDGG
+3403 IGYRVWISVDGG

-3421 TTNGATTLTSPV
+3421 TTDGATTLKAQV
-3433 PSGAI
+3433 PPGTI

-3451 THSAQSAFTV
+3451 THSAQSTFTV
-3461 PRPDPC
+3461 PKPDPC
-3467 ANLAPAALIAPANNT
+3467 ASLAPAALIAPANNA
-3482 TSSTSQIDFHWNSAA
+3482 TSSTSQIDFHWASAA
-3497 NASGYRL
+3497 NATGYRL

-3515 LGSTTN
+3515 LGSTTS
-3521 TTLQRTISSGH
+3521 TTLHRTISSGH
-3532 VLWFIET
+3532 VLWFVET

-3544 SAKESEHRAFDVAKA
+3544 GALESEHRAFDVAKA

-3568 LVAPADDSTTNTGP
+3568 LVAPAEDSTTNNGS
-3582 VTFTWTGVPNAIGY
+3582 VTFTWTSVPNAIGY

-3606 AAPIGSTTGA
+3606 AAPIGSTNGA
-3616 TTLTKDVPAGTLDW
+3616 TTLTKDVPAGALEW

-3645 KRHFTFTA
+3645 KGHFTFTA
-3653 PAACSDA
+3653 PTACSDA
-3660 HPVPSAPLNDGVT
+3660 HPVPSAPLNDSVT

-3680 WKDVTGAT
+3680 WKDVAGAT
-3688 SYRIRVSV
+3688 SYRVRISV
-3696 DGGAISTLATT
+3696 DGGAVTTLATT
-3707 SSAHLDDAAVPAGS
+3707 SSAHLDDAAVSAGS
-3721 IDWFVEALFGNNCP
+3721 IDWFVEALLGNNCP
-3735 TTASSSNHFTV
+3735 TTASASNHFTV

-3756 IAPSIYAL
+3756 VAPSIFAP

-3788 QESALGNFTDANTTS
+3788 QESALGNFTDANTIS
-3803 TSDDNADFVHS
+3803 SSDDNADFVHTN
-3814 NSGNDPIIYY
+3814 NSSDPIIEY
-3824 YRVRALSNCTV
+3824 YRVRALSNCTG

-3841 SVVGVIILPSKKFT
+3841 SAIGVIILPSKKFS

-3865 ITYTIPIDA
+3865 ITYTIPIDP
-3874 SFAGASFS
+3874 SFAGASFT
-3882 ATTNQPWLTVTPPN
+3882 ATTNQAWLNVTPSS
-3896 GIVPASG
+3896 GIVPAGG
-3903 LTLNVTANTDG
+3903 LALSVTANTDG

-3927 VNPAASGSRATTKVT
+3927 VNPAASGSRAATKVT

-4062 AASALSSLA
+4062 AASALNSLA
-4071 NLATFASS
+4071 NLTTFASS
-4079 RTFNATANGTYGQ
+4079 RTFNATSNGTYGQ

-4157 GQHVQLN
+4157 GQHIQLN

-4187 GRVTAYASVLDNITN
+4187 GRVTAYASVLDNLTN

-4215 SGSTKYVIPGV
+4215 NNSTKYVIPGV

-4238 DTRIYNASSNTVNAN
+4238 DTRIFNASSKTVNAN
-4253 LLFYSQ
+4253 VLFYSQ
-4259 FGGDPITKSI
+4259 LGGDPITKSI

-4284 SFFGITN
+4284 SFFGVTN

-4299 TADPANLVTSA
+4299 TVDPANLVTSA
-4310 RTYNQTTNGTFG
+4310 RTYNQTANGTFG
-4322 QFVNGVTPAQA
+4322 QFVNGVTPADA
-4333 AGNGDRALQILQ
+4333 AGAGDRALQILQ

-4352 RSNIGVVEV
+4352 RSNVGVVEV